1 MSGRTVYVTGSAG
14 FIGRNLCAH
23 LASEGLHVRRGVR
36 QAGGHDWPAELDGCD
51 ALVHL
56 AHPMGRPANEQLFEA
71 ARAGGVRRIVLMS
84 SVKAMAESTTAGE
97 VLTEELEPRPSTP
110 YGQGKLEVEHQARAA
125 ARGGG
130 YELVV
135 LRPPLVHGPGARG
148 GLAKLVGAVRRG
160 LPLPLAGLVNARS
173 LVGIDNLS
181 GAVATCLGHGQAG
194 GRTFLVADGPPV
206 STPELIELLAEAI
219 GRPARLV
226 PAPTKLLAAAGR
238 ALGRRD
244 DLDRLLGSLAVDDA
258 AIRRTLGWRSAVTLQ
273 DGLARMV
280 RGL

>member
-1 MSGRTVYVTGSAG
+1 
-14 FIGRNLCAH
+14 
-23 LASEGLHVRRGVR
+23 
-36 QAGGHDWPAELDGCD
+36 
-51 ALVHL
+51 
-56 AHPMGRPANEQLFEA
+56 
-71 ARAGGVRRIVLMS
+71 
-84 SVKAMAESTTAGE
+84 
-97 VLTEELEPRPSTP
+97 
-110 YGQGKLEVEHQARAA
+110 
-125 ARGGG
+125 
-130 YELVV
+130 
-135 LRPPLVHGPGARG
+135 
-148 GLAKLVGAVRRG
+148 LAKLVGAVRRG